1 MFEKLDSISLM
12 SVFKEKPILDNSK
25 TLLEAGLIE
34 IADKFPPSDPNAP
47 LIAEN
52 LAFPLSFS
60 NIKEIASSM
69 FWQFMNTQKNNKKIL

>member
-1 MFEKLDSISLM
+1 MINFLYQKKAYKNAVI
-12 SVFKEKPILDNSK
+12 II
-25 TLLEAGLIE
+25 IE

-60 NIKEIASSM
+60 NVKEIASSM
-69 FWQFMNTQKNNKKIL
+69 FWQFMITQKNNKKNL